1 MSLLNLHWPEWIR
14 LYWLLCAPLAVF
26 LIWALYRVHKTQHD
40 WRTLL
45 PQAFHHVLL
54 NIDAPRQRYTRL
66 IILAGA
72 WLCALLALAGPSW
85 HSTFESPA
93 PQAQALPMVVVIQ
106 LTPDLLANDLPP
118 SRLHQ
123 VRAKVLR
130 ILEQRDTAFTAIVV
144 YAGSAHTLLPLSNDL
159 LTSSNLLQAL
169 QPDLMPVPGQR
180 ADLAVARAIDL
191 LQQGAQGS
199 GEIILI
205 TSGVSVSEQNAIT
218 QQLKHHPIQLKILG
232 VGTLTGVPI
241 SATDQDHFLTD
252 ATGAVIISRL
262 NQTSLQLLGKDTHAP
277 YQQMST
283 DESDLA
289 ALHII
294 THTDTNLSPTL
305 SQPHAS
311 QEDQGYWLLL
321 PILLLTAVLARRG
334 SLLLILI
341 CCLPVQSFALE
352 FADLWQ
358 RPDQQGAQLIEH
370 SPSKA
375 AERFRDP
382 LWRATALYYA
392 QDYHGAAQLF
402 AEFDS
407 AQAHYNRGNA
417 LALADQPAQ
426 AVLAYTQALNLAPE
440 MLAAQYNLAVVQAYL
455 DTLEA
460 QQPDTSTRATAQD
473 SEAASSALNSVTTA
487 TDHQGTAQAATSDQA
502 SAEATQIT
510 PESSHTQSPVT
521 HSNLASTPATAP
533 AQPEDSQP
541 QIHLESW
548 LEQIPD
554 NPSELLKRKF
564 LYEQN
569 MQETAQ

>member
-54 NIDAPRQRYTRL
+54 NMDAPRQRYTRL

-85 HSTFESPA
+85 YSTFESPA

-144 YAGSAHTLLPLSNDL
+144 YAGSAHTLVPLSNDL

-199 GEIILI
+199 GEIVLI
-205 TSGVSVSEQNAIT
+205 TNGVSVSEQNAIT
-218 QQLKHHPIQLKILG
+218 QQLKQHAIQLKILG
-232 VGTLTGVPI
+232 VGTLTGAPI

-252 ATGAVIISRL
+252 AAGAVIISRL
-262 NQTSLQLLGKDTHAP
+262 NQTSLQLLGKDTRAP

-294 THTDTNLSPTL
+294 THTDHNLSSTL
-305 SQPHAS
+305 SQPQAS
-311 QEDQGYWLLL
+311 QQDQGYWLLL

-334 SLLLILI
+334 SLLLILV

-358 RPDQQGAQLIEH
+358 RPDQQGAQLLEH
-370 SPSKA
+370 DPSKA

-382 LWRATALYYA
+382 LWRATALYHA
-392 QDYHGAAQLF
+392 QDYQGAAQLF

-417 LALADQPAQ
+417 LALSGQPAQ
-426 AVLAYTQALNLAPE
+426 AVLAYTQALSQAPE

-455 DTLEA
+455 DTLDA
-460 QQPDTSTRATAQD
+460 QQSDTSHSATAQD
-473 SEAASSALNSVTTA
+473 SEAASSALNSTTTA
-487 TDHQGTAQAATSDQA
+487 TDPQGTAQATTAQLDST
-502 SAEATQIT
+502 EVTQIT
-510 PESSHTQSPVT
+510 PEQSPTQSTVT
-521 HSNLASTPATAP
+521 HSNLTSPSPTAP

>member
-26 LIWALYRVHKTQHD
+26 LIWALYRAHKTQHD

-45 PQAFHHVLL
+45 PQAFHRVLL
-54 NIDAPRQRYTRL
+54 NMDAPRQRYTRL

-85 HSTFESPA
+85 YSTFESPA

-144 YAGSAHTLLPLSNDL
+144 YAGSAHTLVPLSNDL

-199 GEIILI
+199 GEIVLI
-205 TSGVSVSEQNAIT
+205 TNGVSVSEQNAIT
-218 QQLKHHPIQLKILG
+218 QQLKQHAIQLKILG
-232 VGTLTGVPI
+232 VGTLTGAPI

-252 ATGAVIISRL
+252 AAGAVIISRL
-262 NQTSLQLLGKDTHAP
+262 NQTSLQLLGKDTRAP

-294 THTDTNLSPTL
+294 THTDHNLSSTL
-305 SQPHAS
+305 SQPQTS
-311 QEDQGYWLLL
+311 QQDQGYWLLL

-334 SLLLILI
+334 SLLLILV

-358 RPDQQGAQLIEH
+358 RPDQQGAQLLEH
-370 SPSKA
+370 DPSKA

-382 LWRATALYYA
+382 LWRATALYHA
-392 QDYHGAAQLF
+392 QDYQGAAQLF

-417 LALADQPAQ
+417 LALSGQPAQ
-426 AVLAYTQALNLAPE
+426 AVLAYTQALSQAPE

-455 DTLEA
+455 DTLDA
-460 QQPDTSTRATAQD
+460 QQSDTSHSATAQD
-473 SEAASSALNSVTTA
+473 SEAASSALNSTTTA
-487 TDHQGTAQAATSDQA
+487 TDPQGTAQATTAQQDST
-502 SAEATQIT
+502 EVTQIT
-510 PESSHTQSPVT
+510 PEPSPTQSTVT
-521 HSNLASTPATAP
+521 HSNLTSPSPTTP